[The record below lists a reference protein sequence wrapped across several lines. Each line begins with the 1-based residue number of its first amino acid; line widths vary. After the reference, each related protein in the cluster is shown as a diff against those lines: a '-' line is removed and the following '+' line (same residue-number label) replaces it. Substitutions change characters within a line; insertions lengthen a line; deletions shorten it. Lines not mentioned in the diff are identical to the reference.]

1 MKKSLVALAAL
12 AAAGAA
18 SAQSSVTLFGIVD
31 AGVSYYENEGYNGT
45 KASRTD
51 LSNSGYNSSRIGFR
65 GTEDLGGGLAASFW
79 LEASLGNDT
88 GGAGAG
94 RNSLVANAQLF
105 DRRSTVSLSGRFGEV
120 RLGRDYVPTFWND
133 TVFDPFGT
141 NGVGTNAVS
150 TSGGGTILGQALGLS
165 SNGNYVRANNT
176 VGYFL
181 PANLGGFYGQ
191 FMYGLPERTEYDPA
205 ANTPNTTALS
215 FDGRY
220 VGGRFGYANGP
231 LDVAIAYGE
240 NVITR
245 NFNGGGRAESKIGN
259 LGASWDFGFLKLMG
273 EYNQTDVTSDVLFP
287 GTSVA
292 TVSPTTGAISVVT
305 TPATRPIIDASSKG
319 YLIGATVPV
328 GPGLIRLSYSYTDYD
343 LGNNVADDPSTQ
355 KFAIGYVHNL
365 SKRTALYATAA
376 YLKNKDSNNAA
387 GALLGSTVGGPA
399 TGIGAVEKSMGY
411 DFGIRHSF

>member
-31 AGVSYYENEGYNGT
+31 AGISYFENENYAGT
-45 KASRTD
+45 SASQTQLR
-51 LSNSGYNSSRIGFR
+51 NSGYNSSRIGFR

-79 LEASLGNDT
+79 LEAALGNDDGT
-88 GGAGAG
+88 AGAG
-94 RNSLVANAQLF
+94 TLSSASSQLF
-105 DRRSTVSLSGRFGEV
+105 NRRSTVSLSGRFGEV

-150 TSGGGTILGQALGLS
+150 TSGGGTVLGQALGLA

-191 FMYGLPERTEYDPA
+191 FMYGLPERIEYDPA
-205 ANTPNTTALS
+205 SATPATTALS
-215 FDGRY
+215 FDSRY

-231 LDVAIAYGE
+231 LDIAIAYGE
-240 NVITR
+240 SVITR
-245 NFNGGGRAESKIGN
+245 NFQAGGRAESKIGN
-259 LGASWDFGFLKLMG
+259 LGASWDFGFMKLMG
-273 EYNQTDVTSDVLFP
+273 EYNQTDVTSN
-287 GTSVA
+287 
-292 TVSPTTGAISVVT
+292 VVT
-305 TPATRPIIDASSKG
+305 PTALPALGIAAGAPVNIDASSKG
-319 YLIGATVPV
+319 YLIGATFPV
-328 GPGLIRLSYSYTDYD
+328 GPGLIRASYSYTDFD
-343 LGNNVADDPSTQ
+343 LGNNATNDPSAD

-376 YLKNKDSNNAA
+376 YLKNKHTDVGVAQ
-387 GALLGSTVGGPA
+387 ALSMTVGGPT
-399 TGIGAVEKSMGY
+399 TGLGNVEKSMGY

>member
-31 AGVSYYENEGYNGT
+31 AGISYYENEAYNGN

-79 LEASLGNDT
+79 LEAALGNDVGT
-88 GGAGAG
+88 AGAG
-94 RNSLVANAQLF
+94 PLSANGASQLF
-105 DRRSTVSLSGRFGEV
+105 NRRSTVSLSGRFGEV

-150 TSGGGTILGQALGLS
+150 TNGAGTFLNQAFGLS
-165 SNGNYVRANNT
+165 SNSNYVRANNT

-191 FMYGLPERTEYDPA
+191 VMYGLPERVEYDPA
-205 ANTPNTTALS
+205 STTPTTTALS

-245 NFNGGGRAESKIGN
+245 NFQGGGRAETKIGN

-273 EYNQTDVTSDVLFP
+273 EYNQTDVNSDV
-287 GTSVA
+287 A
-292 TVSPTTGAISVVT
+292 A
-305 TPATRPIIDASSKG
+305 PATITTAFGTIAAGTPLNIDASSKG

-343 LGNNVADDPSTQ
+343 LGNNAANDPETQ
-355 KFAIGYVHNL
+355 KFALGYVHNL

-376 YLKNKDSNNAA
+376 YLKNKNTNSPS
-387 GALLGSTVGGPA
+387 GVLLSSTVGGPVPV
-399 TGIGAVEKSMGY
+399 GGAVEKSMGY

>member
-31 AGVSYYENEGYNGT
+31 AGISYYENENYAGT

-79 LEASLGNDT
+79 LEAALGNDVGT
-88 GGAGAG
+88 AGAG
-94 RNSLVANAQLF
+94 NLSTASSQLF
-105 DRRSTVSLSGRFGEV
+105 NRRSTVSLSGRFGEV

-150 TSGGGTILGQALGLS
+150 STGGGTLLGNALGLANNS
-165 SNGNYVRANNT
+165 NYVRANNT

-191 FMYGLPERTEYDPA
+191 FMYGLPERVEFDPA
-205 ANTPNTTALS
+205 AATPATTTLT

-245 NFNGGGRAESKIGN
+245 NFQGGGRAESKIGN

-287 GTSVA
+287 
-292 TVSPTTGAISVVT
+292 TGA
-305 TPATRPIIDASSKG
+305 RPSIDASSKG

-328 GPGLIRLSYSYTDYD
+328 GPGLIRASYSYTDYD
-343 LGNNVADDPSTQ
+343 LGNNAADDPSAQ

-376 YLKNKDSNNAA
+376 YVKNKDNNSPA
-387 GALLGSTVGGPA
+387 GAALSVVTGGP
-399 TGIGAVEKSMGY
+399 TPGGAIEKSMGY